1 MLLICILFFFTL
13 IVQTTMVCERKAG
26 HMASIMTHSACTC
39 SQDIIAEVEENGE
52 GIQEII
58 DVLASGGGGG
68 SIGGGSGGGSG
79 KIIIFHKKKS
89 S

>member
-1 MLLICILFFFTL
+1 
-13 IVQTTMVCERKAG
+13 MVCERKAG
-26 HMASIMTHSACTC
+26 QMASVMTHSACTC

-58 DVLASGGGGG
+58 DVLGSGGDGG

-79 KIIIFHKKKS
+79 KIIIFHKKKQS
-89 S
+89 IRSLDGSFSLMQTS